1 MSIYLLYRHAGYL
14 SRYNEI
20 KFCTKYP
27 VEFRWIYTNQ
37 CCGLWDIVLLIG
49 GILAMLC
56 GLQ

>member
-1 MSIYLLYRHAGYL
+1 MPIYLLYRHAGYL

-20 KFCTKYP
+20 KFCTKYL

-37 CCGLWDIVLLIG
+37 CCGLWDSVLLIG